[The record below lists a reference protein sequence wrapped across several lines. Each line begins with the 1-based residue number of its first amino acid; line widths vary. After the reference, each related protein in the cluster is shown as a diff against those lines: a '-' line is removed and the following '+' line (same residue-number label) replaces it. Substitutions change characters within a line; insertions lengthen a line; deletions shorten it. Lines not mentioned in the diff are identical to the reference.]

1 MEQSNQTQMTI
12 KRLLELQSFSTDNMY
27 SKLSTK
33 LSCHTE
39 TDRKVSDK
47 KVNTIQPCTQSV
59 QANAVNVFRPTQS
72 DSLFWCFYM
81 MRYGEEE
88 YFYNRQSLF
97 AESGR
102 RKTELTGEL
111 RDNKTLLKPYK
122 IKLVDIEGEL
132 VTPHITRRAFIGL
145 CAVSSLAVILVH
157 GRKFIRIGGDSS
169 NKWNIIMSDKQG
181 WYLEQDVPRTKADKL
196 CRELYEVTDMEKP
209 IKSCSGYTI
218 AQLKDIAS
226 KLGIVTGD
234 KKVTKLDLYQEI
246 LSKL

>member
-1 MEQSNQTQMTI
+1 MEQSNKTQMTI
-12 KRLLELQSFSTDNMY
+12 KRLLELQSFSTDKVY
-27 SKLSTK
+27 TRLS
-33 LSCHTE
+33 SHIE
-39 TDRKVSDK
+39 PEVKVSDK
-47 KVNTIQPCTQSV
+47 KVKTV
-59 QANAVNVFRPTQS
+59 QTVHPVQTKKINVFRPTQS
-72 DSLFWCFYM
+72 DDMFWCFYM

-88 YFYNRQSLF
+88 YFYHRQSLF

-145 CAVSSLAVILVH
+145 CAISSLPVVLIH
-157 GRKFIRIGGDSS
+157 GRTFIRIGGDSS
-169 NKWNIIMSDKQG
+169 NKWNVVMNDKQG
-181 WYLEQDVPRTKADKL
+181 WYLEQDVPGHEADIL
-196 CRELYEVTDMEKP
+196 CKDLYEVRDMEKP

-218 AQLKDIAS
+218 AQLKDIAL
-226 KLGIVTGD
+226 KLGIATGD